1 MALNMLL
8 IMKPLLYDSYIM
20 TTMICKSKY
29 SESLFNAL
37 YIEIKNRYIYIKKKH
52 QTKQTLQKMHSIK
65 VCGGN
70 FHLQFH
76 FAFAKVCF
84 CSTKNMDSLS
94 LNFINPF
101 KIKIICVLNHNKNV

>member
-1 MALNMLL
+1 
-8 IMKPLLYDSYIM
+8 
-20 TTMICKSKY
+20 
-29 SESLFNAL
+29 
-37 YIEIKNRYIYIKKKH
+37 
-52 QTKQTLQKMHSIK
+52 MHSIK

-76 FAFAKVCF
+76 FAFAKVYVF
-84 CSTKNMDSLS
+84 DQQKIWTLRV

>member
-1 MALNMLL
+1 MMALNMLL

-37 YIEIKNRYIYIKKKH
+37 YIEIKNRYIYKKKH
-52 QTKQTLQKMHSIK
+52 QTEQTLQKMHSIK

-94 LNFINPF
+94 F
-101 KIKIICVLNHNKNV
+101 KFHKSFQN